1 MRLRV
6 VRESGASLDLPVTAD
21 PERGGYI
28 LAAPA
33 ATWHGLGATITGTLH
48 GDWGFAPFEGPVFTL
63 ANPESAKWATIS
75 RDAAV
80 LPVGR
85 DNALDLVG
93 GAPACVD
100 RITLAD
106 GRALTWKPAGGDRLT
121 VRSAAHTSE
130 LQSLIRLSSA
140 VLSLK

>member
-63 ANPESAKWATIS
+63 ANPDSAKWATIS

-93 GAPACVD
+93 GAPECVD
-100 RITLAD
+100 RITLAAARAI
-106 GRALTWKPAGGDRLT
+106 GRKSVGYGK
-121 VRSAAHTSE
+121 SASGRVDYGWRWFT
-130 LQSLIRLSSA
+130 
-140 VLSLK
+140 KKKKN

>member
-33 ATWHGLGATITGTLH
+33 ATWHGLGATIQGTLP

-63 ANPESAKWATIS
+63 AHPESAKWATIS
-75 RDAAV
+75 RAAAL

-85 DNALDLVG
+85 ANAPGLLG
-93 GAPACVD
+93 GAPACV
-100 RITLAD
+100 
-106 GRALTWKPAGGDRLT
+106 GRSEERRVGEECVSPC
-121 VRSAAHTSE
+121 RS
-130 LQSLIRLSSA
+130 RG
-140 VLSLK
+140 

>member
-1 MRLRV
+1 MRISDWSSDV
-6 VRESGASLDLPVTAD
+6 CSSDL
-21 PERGGYI
+21 
-28 LAAPA
+28 
-33 ATWHGLGATITGTLH
+33 
-48 GDWGFAPFEGPVFTL
+48 
-63 ANPESAKWATIS
+63 WATIS

-106 GRALTWKPAGGDRLT
+106 GRALTWKPAGGDRPT
-121 VRSAAHTSE
+121 VTVPAPPAAPDRSEEHTSE
-130 LQSLIRLSSA
+130 LQSLMRISYA
-140 VLSLK
+140 VFCLKKILACSRTTLIDVRMNIGSVYY

>member
-1 MRLRV
+1 MCSGLPLCFCVFVCFFKQKTAYEMRSSDWSSDV
-6 VRESGASLDLPVTAD
+6 CSSDL
-21 PERGGYI
+21 
-28 LAAPA
+28 
-33 ATWHGLGATITGTLH
+33 
-48 GDWGFAPFEGPVFTL
+48 FEGPVFTL

-121 VRSAAHTSE
+121 VTLPAPPAAPDPLTPPVHPQGGGE
-130 LQSLIRLSSA
+130 A
-140 VLSLK
+140 VRVRPAERRV

>member
-1 MRLRV
+1 MRISDWSSDV
-6 VRESGASLDLPVTAD
+6 CSSDL
-21 PERGGYI
+21 
-28 LAAPA
+28 
-33 ATWHGLGATITGTLH
+33 
-48 GDWGFAPFEGPVFTL
+48 
-63 ANPESAKWATIS
+63 WATIS

-106 GRALTWKPAGGDRLT
+106 GRALTWKPAGGDRPTVTVPVPPPAPDPLT
-121 VRSAAHTSE
+121 LPVHPKRGGQAVPVAPAPTPTPLPHDRPTLHPRDSVAHLTSTRQTQQE
-130 LQSLIRLSSA
+130 S
-140 VLSLK
+140 